1 MREQIHSVS
10 SGNGIAEKRNMIRR
24 SVPVGNIVTYVVLLA
39 YTVIL
44 FAPFLIILFTSLT
57 GDVEIGSR
65 AIFKLFP
72 QEWTVEGYEVIF
84 TLDPNAINGVSSLLV
99 GFFNTMWQTLIP
111 LVGGLL
117 TSAFSA
123 YIFSKFRFPGRKA
136 LFMVTVL
143 TMMLPMG
150 AFGFVSYLFY
160 MKLGWVGDAGILPI
174 IIPGLFGGAGTVF
187 FLRSYFDSAIS
198 SEVLEAAKIDG
209 AGSFRIFFTIV
220 LPLAKPALIA
230 QFLFG
235 FVGGYNSYSAA
246 LLYLYPNKEMWT
258 LQLALS
264 ELVSMVSQDGS
275 GYANAQCAAALIAML
290 PLILLYVLVQKY
302 FIEGINIG
310 GGKE

>member
-1 MREQIHSVS
+1 MKEQMLSVS
-10 SGNGIAEKRNMIRR
+10 SGNGTVEKRKPVRR
-24 SVPVGNIVTYVVLLA
+24 SVPVGNVVTYVVLLA

-44 FAPFLIILFTSLT
+44 FAPFIIILFESFT

-65 AIFKLFP
+65 QSFYLFP
-72 QEWTVEGYEVIF
+72 HEWTIEGYEVIF
-84 TLDPNAINGVSSLLV
+84 TLDPNAINGVPSLLV

-111 LVGGLL
+111 LIGGLL

-123 YIFSKFRFPGRKA
+123 YIFSKFRFPGRRV

-160 MKLGWVGDAGILPI
+160 MKLGWVGDAGVLPI

-187 FLRSYFDSAIS
+187 FLRSYFDSALS
-198 SEVLEAAKIDG
+198 NEVLEAAKIDG

-235 FVGGYNSYSAA
+235 FVGGYNSYSTA
-246 LLYLYPNKEMWT
+246 LLYLYPNKGMWT

-275 GYANAQCAAALIAML
+275 GYDNAQCASALIAIL
-290 PLILLYVLVQKY
+290 PLILLYVFVQKY

>member
-1 MREQIHSVS
+1 MKEQVISAPKGVRKKKRAQNRPIRVS
-10 SGNGIAEKRNMIRR
+10 T
-24 SVPVGNIVTYVVLLA
+24 VVTYLMLLL

-44 FAPFLIILFTSLT
+44 FAPFVIILFESFT

-65 AIFKLFP
+65 PSFYLVP
-72 QEWTVEGYEVIF
+72 HEWTFEGYEIIF

-111 LVGGLL
+111 LVGGLI

-123 YIFSKFRFPGRKA
+123 YIFSKFRFPGRKV

-150 AFGFVSYLFY
+150 AFSFVGYLFY
-160 MKLGWVGDAGILPI
+160 MKIGWVGDNGVLAIL
-174 IIPGLFGGAGTVF
+174 IPGLFGGASTVF
-187 FLRSYFDSAIS
+187 FLRSYFDSALS
-198 SEVLEAAKIDG
+198 NEVLEAAKIDG
-209 AGSFRIFFTIV
+209 AGNVRIFFAMV

-235 FVGGYNSYSAA
+235 FVGGYNNYSTA
-246 LLYLYPNKEMWT
+246 LLYLYPNKEMWS

-275 GYANAQCAAALIAML
+275 GYANAQCASALIAML
-290 PLILLYVLVQKY
+290 PLILLYVFVQKY

>member
-1 MREQIHSVS
+1 MKEQILSVP
-10 SGNGIAEKRNMIRR
+10 SGNGTAEKRKAIRR

-44 FAPFLIILFTSLT
+44 FAPFVIILFESFT

-65 AIFKLFP
+65 PGFYLFP
-72 QEWTVEGYEVIF
+72 HEWTVEGYEVIF
-84 TLDPNAINGVSSLLV
+84 TLDPNAINGVPSLLV

-117 TSAFSA
+117 SSAFSA
-123 YIFSKFRFPGRKA
+123 YIFSKFRFPGRKI

-160 MKLGWVGDAGILPI
+160 MKLGWVGDAGVLPI
-174 IIPGLFGGAGTVF
+174 IIPGLFGSASTVF
-187 FLRSYFDSAIS
+187 FLRSYFDSALS
-198 SEVLEAAKIDG
+198 NEVLEAARIDG
-209 AGSFRIFFTIV
+209 AGNFRIFFGMV

-235 FVGGYNSYSAA
+235 FVGGYNSYSTA

-275 GYANAQCAAALIAML
+275 GYANAQCASALIAML